1 MSDIYISL
9 NTAVEL
15 LSEPITMSMC
25 LSTAECLDKI
35 AQRRIDLHLI
45 KSIPAA
51 DVRPVVFCGE
61 CKCYGSRE
69 RAGYTEGFC
78 KRSDLC
84 VGAFDFCSYGEKIE
98 EC

>member
-1 MSDIYISL
+1 MIDYISREAAIDAIFGQFCASSDETETAL
-9 NTAVEL
+9 NNAIE
-15 LSEPITMSMC
+15 E
-25 LSTAECLDKI
+25 
-35 AQRRIDLHLI
+35 I

-61 CKCYGSRE
+61 CKCYGGRE